1 MRIPGD
7 KRSPFPDECGNRA
20 GVFAEAVRDGDM
32 DLAWSMLSRET
43 RGMRMGV
50 WATKNRVNMQDAYRA
65 GYNSDHPM
73 RAAMLDDFRKTVLS
87 LWPLED
93 LTDLGISPT
102 SYLDDVHA
110 FAFLPFG
117 MQEDTT
123 EVEPGRAMNGLILP
137 MLWEDDDWQ
146 VDLPGWRFL
155 EVPEK
160 G

>member
-1 MRIPGD
+1 MRIPGQ
-7 KRSPFPDECGNRA
+7 KRSLYPDEVGNRA

-32 DLAWSMLSRET
+32 DLAWSMLSKET

-50 WATKNRVNMQDAYRA
+50 WATRNSIDMQAAYRA
-65 GYNSDHPM
+65 AYDADHPM
-73 RAAMLDDFRKTVLS
+73 RISMLEDFRTTVLR

-93 LTDLGISPT
+93 LSDLGVAPT
-102 SYLDDVHA
+102 NYIDDQHA

-117 MQEDTT
+117 VTTDTSVVH
-123 EVEPGRAMNGLILP
+123 ESRMMSGLIIP
-137 MLWEDDDWQ
+137 MLLEDGQWQ

-155 EVPEK
+155 DDENQ